1 VNGIY
6 LMGIDAGTSM
16 VKCTIFDTDGAERFG
31 ASRSLPVLRPG
42 PELAEQDMNSVYQ
55 AVIGVMADVCAKAGT
70 AAGKV
75 AAIAVTGQSDGSWLV
90 DTRGEPYGRAI
101 VWQDGRSAPILN
113 RLREDGTTTRAF
125 KLTAQG
131 PHAGSTTMVLRWLL
145 AADPDLGK
153 RGLTNL
159 WCKDWVGFKLTGELN
174 TDPSEPVGL
183 VDLRSGQWLDE
194 ALDVFGLRM
203 AAPVLSARIIRS
215 TDLAGRLLSEPASLT
230 GLKAGTPVYKAQ
242 VDTTASCIGAGAVQP
257 GDAVMIV
264 STSGDV
270 SVVMGDVSGAWE
282 PAGIGVTV
290 AHTATTWLRNLGI
303 SCATPSLDWF
313 LREFGDSYRAQAAQR
328 KDQSLYDV
336 LDETIS
342 RVPAGSEGIIFHAYL
357 APCGERAPFAR
368 TSARGSFNGLT
379 ETHGRD
385 HMLRAL
391 YEGVAFG
398 MRDSL
403 EAIPVKTA
411 TVRLGGGGARSPV
424 WAQMF
429 ADVLGRTVLVPEG
442 TEFGAR
448 GAVMSAG
455 VGAGIY
461 ASFQDAAERAVR
473 VGRVYQPNE
482 NHRRLYD
489 RMFGIYRELRVSAS
503 QSWDGLQATLRE
515 ATPA

>member
-1 VNGIY
+1 
-6 LMGIDAGTSM
+6 
-16 VKCTIFDTDGAERFG
+16 
-31 ASRSLPVLRPG
+31 
-42 PELAEQDMNSVYQ
+42 
-55 AVIGVMADVCAKAGT
+55 
-70 AAGKV
+70 
-75 AAIAVTGQSDGSWLV
+75 
-90 DTRGEPYGRAI
+90 
-101 VWQDGRSAPILN
+101 
-113 RLREDGTTTRAF
+113 
-125 KLTAQG
+125 
-131 PHAGSTTMVLRWLL
+131 
-145 AADPDLGK
+145 
-153 RGLTNL
+153 
-159 WCKDWVGFKLTGELN
+159 
-174 TDPSEPVGL
+174 
-183 VDLRSGQWLDE
+183 
-194 ALDVFGLRM
+194 
-203 AAPVLSARIIRS
+203 
-215 TDLAGRLLSEPASLT
+215 
-230 GLKAGTPVYKAQ
+230 
-242 VDTTASCIGAGAVQP
+242 
-257 GDAVMIV
+257 
-264 STSGDV
+264 
-270 SVVMGDVSGAWE
+270 MGDVSGAWE

-357 APCGERAPFAR
+357 SPCGERAPFAR